1 MKIVT
6 SITFWNDAIGKRIS
20 ATYSE
25 VDQNGQVI
33 TDNNR
38 VDRVVTDSKEIK
50 HLDEIAKIAQRL
62 LDGEEATNE

>member
-50 HLDEIAKIAQRL
+50 HMDEIAKIAQRL